1 MVWTGLGWDEAFQKE
16 DIIFVDRL
24 GGERVEVPIP
34 NVLDD
39 RKETRIPKAG
49 MPVRNPKDEVVGRG
63 NLASHFFANGVNS
76 IKLTRGTR
84 NRWEFAFS

>member
-16 DIIFVDRL
+16 DITFVDRL

-34 NVLDD
+34 NVPDD

-49 MPVRNPKDEVVGRG
+49 MPVRNAKDEVVGRG
-63 NLASHFFANGVNS
+63 NLAIWQVTSSPVLLVRSN
-76 IKLTRGTR
+76 
-84 NRWEFAFS
+84 

>member
-24 GGERVEVPIP
+24 GGERVVP
-34 NVLDD
+34 DD

-49 MPVRNPKDEVVGRG
+49 VPVRNAKDEVVGRG
-63 NLASHFFANGVNS
+63 NLAIWQVTSSPMLFVRSN
-76 IKLTRGTR
+76 
-84 NRWEFAFS
+84 